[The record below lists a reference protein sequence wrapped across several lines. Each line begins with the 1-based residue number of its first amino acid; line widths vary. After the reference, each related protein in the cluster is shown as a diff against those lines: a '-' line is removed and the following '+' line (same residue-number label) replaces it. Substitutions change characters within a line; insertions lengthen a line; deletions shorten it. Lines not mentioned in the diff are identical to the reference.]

1 MTTDIR
7 VRYAPSPTGHL
18 HIGNARTAVFNY
30 LFARHYG
37 GDLIIRIE
45 DTDTKRNV
53 EGGEASQLDNL
64 QWLGVDW
71 DESPQNP
78 GEVGPYRQSER
89 VDLYRQYIDQLLASG
104 HAYPAFD
111 TPEELEKQ
119 REKQRANGISPHYT
133 GKWRDASEEEIE
145 QARQEGRPEAI
156 RFRIPD
162 TGAVEFDDMVK
173 GKVRFENDS
182 LGGDFIILKNDGMP
196 TYNFGVVVDDH
207 LMGISHVLRGD
218 DHVANTPKQ
227 ILMYQALDW
236 EVPTFG
242 HMTLIFNADT
252 GKKLSK
258 RDEGVLQFIEDY
270 RQLGYHPDG
279 LFNYMSLLGWSPE
292 GEEEIYS
299 PDQLVEIFD
308 VNRLSKSQA
317 SFDQAKMDWMSG
329 QYISRMDSQ
338 TLTDW
343 ALPHLQKAGLASSD
357 PSDDELAYIQK
368 VVQLYQKEMDY
379 AAQVVDLAA
388 VFFQDAPVYSKE
400 AQEVLQAEEAKT
412 VMQAFKAKLA
422 DLDPADY
429 TADQVQAIIK
439 EVQKETGVKG
449 KGLYMPLRA
458 SLIGEAHGPGANEV
472 VGVFGK
478 EKTLDHL
485 THSLDQFHP

>member
-1 MTTDIR
+1 MTKDIR

-37 GDLIIRIE
+37 GDFIIRIE

-53 EGGEASQLDNL
+53 ERGEESQLENL
-64 QWLGVDW
+64 AWLGVEW
-71 DESPQNP
+71 DESPQQP
-78 GEVGPYRQSER
+78 GEYGPYRQSER
-89 VDLYRQYIDQLLASG
+89 VELYQQYVEQMLEAG

-119 REKQRANGISPHYT
+119 REKQRANGIAPHYT

-162 TGAVEFDDMVK
+162 EGSVEFEDMVK
-173 GKVRFENDS
+173 GKVQFDNDS
-182 LGGDFIILKNDGMP
+182 LGGDFIIFKSDGMP
-196 TYNFGVVVDDH
+196 TYNFAVVVDDH

-227 ILMYQALDW
+227 ILMYQALGWD
-236 EVPTFG
+236 VPTFG

-270 RQLGYHPDG
+270 RELGYHPDG
-279 LFNYMSLLGWSPE
+279 LFNYISFLGWSPE
-292 GEEEIYS
+292 GEDEIYS
-299 PDQLVEIFD
+299 PDQLIDIFD

-317 SFDQAKMDWMSG
+317 SFDQDKLDWLSAQYIAKMD
-329 QYISRMDSQ
+329 SQ
-338 TLTDW
+338 ELTQW
-343 ALPHLQKAGLASSD
+343 AQPHLIKAGMLAES
-357 PSDDELAYIQK
+357 PSEEDLTYAQK
-368 VVQLYQKEMDY
+368 VVELYQKEMHY
-379 AAQVVDLAA
+379 AAEIVDLAA
-388 VFFQDAPVYSKE
+388 VFFKDVPEFSEA
-400 AQEVLQAEEAKT
+400 AQEALAAEDAKIVLE
-412 VMQAFKAKLA
+412 AFKEKLSA
-422 DLDPADY
+422 LDESDY
-429 TADQVQAIIK
+429 QADQVQAIIK

-472 VGVFGK
+472 VEVLGK

-485 THSLDQFHP
+485 NHTLEHFHN